1 MNEIAVFE
9 NEQFGTIRTL
19 SVEGEPWFVAADVCR
34 ALEIGDTHKAVG
46 RLDEDEK
53 GRSSIPTLGGNQE
66 MATVNEYGLY
76 TLVLGSRKPEAKVF
90 KRWIT
95 HDVIPAIRKTGAYSV
110 KPMSQLEIVRYSLDK
125 LIEQEQQI
133 REIREEQTSLNA
145 EQVSMKS
152 DQAAIQSKVDD
163 LEMKFEA
170 KLNPTVGM
178 DWYTITGYAS
188 LKNLRVSPNDYSSL
202 GKLASWLSRDKGY
215 PMGSAPHPV
224 YGSVHTYHL
233 DILEEAFERY
243 RKYRVE

>member
-1 MNEIAVFE
+1 MNEITFFE

-19 SVEGEPWFVAADVCR
+19 SVDGEPWFVAADVCR
-34 ALEIGDTHKAVG
+34 ALDIKNSRDAIA
-46 RLDEDEK
+46 RLDDDEK
-53 GRSSIPTLGGNQE
+53 GVALTDTLGGKQE
-66 MATVNEYGLY
+66 MSTVNESGLY
-76 TLVLGSRKPEAKVF
+76 ALVLGSRKPEAKQF

-95 HDVIPAIRKTGAYSV
+95 HEVIPAIRRTGAYSV

-133 REIREEQTSLNA
+133 LAIREEQESLNA
-145 EQVSMKS
+145 EQESMKS
-152 DQAAIQSKVDD
+152 EQTAIRDKVDD
-163 LEMKFEA
+163 LETKFEA

-178 DWYTITGYAS
+178 DWYTVTGYAS

-202 GKLASWLSRDKGY
+202 GKLATKLSKERGY

-224 YGSVHTYHL
+224 YGKVHTYHL

-243 RKYRVE
+243 RRYKVE